1 MLTIIGIIAGILI
14 IAAAAKWLIDT
25 IEDGELDAD
34 YDNKHD
40 EGDVK

>member
-14 IAAAAKWLIDT
+14 IAAAAKWIIDT

-40 EGDVK
+40 EGDAK